1 MKSLSCKD
9 MGVEAC
15 DFVATAETN
24 EEVMAKAGEHAK
36 ASHPEVVAD
45 EAAAKTM
52 MESKIVSA

>member
-1 MKSLSCKD
+1 

-24 EEVMAKAGEHAK
+24 DEVMAKAGEHVK
-36 ASHPEVVAD
+36 ASHPEVDVAD